1 MYEITRSYYTFDC
14 WLSVFLKTTYVLIF
28 SSFQMKISGFTI
40 IRNAI
45 INDYPALEAI
55 TSILPIVDEMIV
67 SVGKSDDDTEEL
79 IRSIGSPKI
88 KIVQSEWD
96 LSQLP
101 GGRVMALETDKAMRH
116 ISADSDWAF
125 YIQCDE
131 VVHEK
136 YHQSIINACN
146 EQLNDKHIMGLVF
159 NYVHFYGTYDYYG
172 DSRRWYNKEIR
183 IIRNDPRIYSFRDA
197 QGFRMDGK
205 RLPCKL
211 INASIYHYGWVKSPA
226 LMDHKLRNLS
236 TNWMGKAMKERLE
249 NTEGIFNYD
258 EFDSLERFKGTHPQV
273 MLKRISEKNWEL
285 DIDVTKKR
293 FTLKK
298 WFLYAIEKLT
308 GKRLFTF
315 RNYELR

>member
-1 MYEITRSYYTFDC
+1 
-14 WLSVFLKTTYVLIF
+14 
-28 SSFQMKISGFTI
+28 MKISGFTI

-55 TSILPIVDEMIV
+55 KSILPVVDEMIV
-67 SVGKSDDDTEEL
+67 SVGRSDDDTEEL

-101 GGRVMALETDKAMRH
+101 GGRVMAIETDKAMRH
-116 ISADSDWAF
+116 ISADADWAF

-136 YHQSIINACN
+136 YHQSIISACN
-146 EQLNDKHIMGLVF
+146 EQLNDKRIMGLVF

>member
-1 MYEITRSYYTFDC
+1 
-14 WLSVFLKTTYVLIF
+14 
-28 SSFQMKISGFTI
+28 MKISGFTI

-55 TSILPIVDEMIV
+55 TSILPMVDEMIV

-88 KIVQSEWD
+88 KIVQSDWD

-101 GGRVMALETDKAMRH
+101 GGRVMAIETDKAMRH
-116 ISADSDWAF
+116 ISAGTDWAF

-146 EQLNDKHIMGLVF
+146 DQLNDKRIMGLVF

-197 QGFRMDGK
+197 QGFRMEGK

-236 TNWMGKAMKERLE
+236 TNWMGKAMKERIE

-258 EFDSLERFKGTHPQV
+258 EFDSLERFEGSHPQV
-273 MLKRISEKNWEL
+273 MLKRISEKNWDL
-285 DIDVTKKR
+285 DIDVSKKR

-298 WFLYAIEKLT
+298 WFLYIIEKLT

>member
-1 MYEITRSYYTFDC
+1 
-14 WLSVFLKTTYVLIF
+14 
-28 SSFQMKISGFTI
+28 MKISGFTI

-55 TSILPIVDEMIV
+55 KSILPVVDEMIV

-101 GGRVMALETDKAMRH
+101 GGRVMAIETDKAMRH
-116 ISADSDWAF
+116 ISADADWAF

-136 YHQSIINACN
+136 YHQSIISACN
-146 EQLNDKHIMGLVF
+146 EQLNDKRIMGLVF

>member
-1 MYEITRSYYTFDC
+1 
-14 WLSVFLKTTYVLIF
+14 
-28 SSFQMKISGFTI
+28 MKISGFTI

-45 INDYPALEAI
+45 INDYPAVEAI
-55 TSILPIVDEMIV
+55 TSILPVVDEMIV
-67 SVGKSDDDTEEL
+67 SVAKSDDETEEL

-101 GGRVMALETDKAMRH
+101 GGRVMALETDKAMQH
-116 ISADSDWAF
+116 ISAETDWAF

-136 YHQSIINACN
+136 YHQTILDACSD
-146 EQLNDKHIMGLVF
+146 QLNDKSIMGLVF
-159 NYVHFYGTYDYYG
+159 SYVHFYGTYDYYG

-211 INASIYHYGWVKSPA
+211 INASIYHYGWVKNPI
-226 LMDHKLRNLS
+226 LMDRKLRNLS
-236 TNWMGKAMKERLE
+236 NNWMGKAMKERLQ
-249 NTEGIFNYD
+249 NIDGIFNYD
-258 EFDSLERFKGTHPQV
+258 EFDSLERFKGSHPQV
-273 MLKRISEKNWEL
+273 MLKRISEKNWNL
-285 DIDVTKKR
+285 DIDVSKKR
-293 FTLKK
+293 FTIKK
-298 WFLYAIEKLT
+298 WILYIIEKLT

>member
-1 MYEITRSYYTFDC
+1 
-14 WLSVFLKTTYVLIF
+14 
-28 SSFQMKISGFTI
+28 
-40 IRNAI
+40 
-45 INDYPALEAI
+45 
-55 TSILPIVDEMIV
+55 
-67 SVGKSDDDTEEL
+67 
-79 IRSIGSPKI
+79 
-88 KIVQSEWD
+88 
-96 LSQLP
+96 
-101 GGRVMALETDKAMRH
+101 MALETDKAMRH
-116 ISADSDWAF
+116 ISADTDWAF

-136 YHQSIINACN
+136 YHQTILDACSD
-146 EQLNDKHIMGLVF
+146 QLNDKSIMGLVF
-159 NYVHFYGTYDYYG
+159 SYVHFYGTYDYYG

-197 QGFRMDGK
+197 QGFRMEGK

-236 TNWMGKAMKERLE
+236 TNWMGKAMKERIE

-258 EFDSLERFKGTHPQV
+258 EFDSLERFKGSHPQV
-273 MLKRISEKNWEL
+273 MLKRISEKNWNL
-285 DIDVTKKR
+285 DIDVSKKR
-293 FTLKK
+293 FTIKK
-298 WFLYAIEKLT
+298 WILYIIEKLT